1 MDTIEFRRSLMTVSR
16 LDAVIARLRAMLDLL
31 FKWQGRARQRREL
44 MKRSDRLLKDI
55 GISRADARREAS
67 KPFWRE

>member
-1 MDTIEFRRSLMTVSR
+1 MDTIKSRRSLMTVAR
-16 LDAVIARLRAMLDLL
+16 LGGVIARFRAMLDLL

-44 MKRSDRLLKDI
+44 MQRSDRLLEDI